1 MANEEDPMLEP
12 LDGWQMHDPKRQQAK
27 DDKLWK

>member
-1 MANEEDPMLEP
+1 MANDEDPMLEP
-12 LDGWQMHDPKRQQAK
+12 LDGWQMHDPKKQHAR

>member
-12 LDGWQMHDPKRQQAK
+12 LDGQQMHDPKRQATGEGQ
-27 DDKLWK
+27 